1 MATIDYNEI
10 KERKFI
16 VLDGAP
22 YEVLA
27 SHVFRKQQRKPVND
41 TKLRNLITGKVT
53 EYTFHVSDRVDE
65 AEIDAR
71 DIMFLYHNRGEYW
84 FCEANDKSKRFKLEA
99 EQVGDQ
105 IKFIKPNS
113 IVSLLSFE
121 EKMIGLK
128 TPIKVELR
136 VKEAAPAVKGNT
148 VQGGSKRVTLETGVE
163 LDVPMFVNEGD
174 TIVVNT
180 VTGEYV
186 ERLGKK

>member
-41 TKLRNLITGKVT
+41 TKLRNLISGKVT
-53 EYTFHVSDRVDE
+53 EYTFHVSDRVEE
-65 AEIDAR
+65 AEIDER
-71 DIMFLYHNRGEYW
+71 EVIYLYHNRGEYW
-84 FCEANDKSKRFKLEA
+84 FCEANDKSKRFELDGDVVG
-99 EQVGDQ
+99 EQ
-105 IKFIKPNS
+105 INFIKTNS
-113 IVSLLSFE
+113 VIKLLSFQDQL
-121 EKMIGLK
+121 IGIK
-128 TPIKVELR
+128 TPIKVELK

-148 VQGGSKRVTLETGVE
+148 VQGGSKRVVLETGVE

-174 TIVVNT
+174 TVVVNT
-180 VTGEYV
+180 VSGEYV

>member
-16 VLDGAP
+16 VLDDAP
-22 YEVLA
+22 YEVLT

-53 EYTFHVSDRVDE
+53 EYTFHVSDRVEE
-65 AEIDAR
+65 AEIDER
-71 DIMFLYHNRGEYW
+71 EVTYLYHNRGEYW
-84 FCEANDKSKRFKLEA
+84 FCEASDKSKRFQLTE
-99 EQVGDQ
+99 EQVGNQ
-105 IKFIKPNS
+105 IHFIKANS
-113 IVSLLSFE
+113 NVRLLSFQDQL
-121 EKMIGLK
+121 IGLK

-148 VQGGSKRVTLETGVE
+148 VQGGSKRVVLETGVE

-180 VTGEYV
+180 QTGEYV

>member
-65 AEIDAR
+65 AEIDER
-71 DIMFLYHNRGEYW
+71 EVTYLYTNRGEFW
-84 FCEANDKSKRFKLEA
+84 FCEANDKSKRFQLSED
-99 EQVGDQ
+99 QVGSQ
-105 IKFIKPNS
+105 IHFIKANS
-113 IVSLLSFE
+113 NVRLLSFQDQL
-121 EKMIGLK
+121 IGLK
-128 TPIKVELR
+128 TPIKVELK

-148 VQGGSKRVTLETGVE
+148 VQGGSKRVVLETGVQLE
-163 LDVPMFVNEGD
+163 VPMFVNEGD
-174 TIVVNT
+174 VIVVNT
-180 VTGEYV
+180 NTGEYV